1 MGKEREIMI
10 YVLVRNRGYTEFES
24 LDELMAYAK
33 IAYLKYPDSEITIR
47 TKKGKVNERND

>member
-1 MGKEREIMI
+1 MI